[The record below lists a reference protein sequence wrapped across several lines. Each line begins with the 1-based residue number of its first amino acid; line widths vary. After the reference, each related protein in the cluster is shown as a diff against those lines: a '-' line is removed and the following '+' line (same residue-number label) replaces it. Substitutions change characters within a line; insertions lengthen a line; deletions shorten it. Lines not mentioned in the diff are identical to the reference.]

1 MSAYRLRFL
10 DPSGK
15 FIRADRIES
24 GCDRE
29 AVAEA
34 YDRRLRVRSEL
45 WLGSRLVAKLPPAG
59 HRATRERQYPST
71 AHHLS
76 VELSHGG

>member
-1 MSAYRLRFL
+1 MARRLDCYRIMSAYRLRFL

-24 GCDRE
+24 ECDRE

-45 WLGSRLVAKLPPAG
+45 WLGPRLVAKVPPMRRAG
-59 HRATRERQYPST
+59 IASRA
-71 AHHLS
+71 
-76 VELSHGG
+76 